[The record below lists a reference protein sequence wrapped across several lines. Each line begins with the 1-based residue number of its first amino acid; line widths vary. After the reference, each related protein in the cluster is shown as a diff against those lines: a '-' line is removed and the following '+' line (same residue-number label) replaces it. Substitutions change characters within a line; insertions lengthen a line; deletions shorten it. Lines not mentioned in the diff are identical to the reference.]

1 MLQNQSVRNDEHQH
15 DSQFAG
21 LKQRFLCV
29 WMPQSRDRTADDHQT
44 AFAIAREGP
53 HIAIDKIR
61 NQEGINIVPIRPEE
75 ICKGDPRD
83 VMGLEIHLIF
93 FDDKL
98 IKINYINTLSIS
110 TVLFDI
116 SNNDYKTNFKRNQQ
130 QVEKK
135 QSEFYDT
142 TINNN
147 SYFYVLLK
155 DKDVQQEYLEIN
167 SDKDSEKLDKFLLK
181 TEETQ

>member
-1 MLQNQSVRNDEHQH
+1 MKKIFIFIFLLSFI
-15 DSQFAG
+15 SQAKAYDCPFDK
-21 LKQRFLCV
+21 LKPGVNKKDLEEINLFL
-29 WMPQSRDRTADDHQT
+29 P
-44 AFAIAREGP
+44 
-53 HIAIDKIR
+53 R
-61 NQEGINIVPIRPEE
+61 NQEGINIVPTRAKE
-75 ICKGDPRD
+75 ICKGDPKD

-110 TVLFDI
+110 TILFDI

-130 QVEKK
+130 QVDKK

-155 DKDVQQEYLEIN
+155 DKDRQQEYLEIN
-167 SDKDSEKLDKFLLK
+167 SDKDSEKIDKFLIQV
-181 TEETQ
+181 EETQ

>member
-1 MLQNQSVRNDEHQH
+1 MKKIFIFIFLLSFIGQAKAYDCPF
-15 DSQFAG
+15 DK
-21 LKQRFLCV
+21 LKPGVNKKDLEEINLFL
-29 WMPQSRDRTADDHQT
+29 P
-44 AFAIAREGP
+44 
-53 HIAIDKIR
+53 R
-61 NQEGINIVPIRPEE
+61 NQEGINIVPTRAKE
-75 ICKGDPRD
+75 ICKGDPKD

-130 QVEKK
+130 QVDKK

-155 DKDVQQEYLEIN
+155 DKDRQQEYLEIN
-167 SDKDSEKLDKFLLK
+167 SDKDSEKIDKFLIQV
-181 TEETQ
+181 EETQ

>member
-1 MLQNQSVRNDEHQH
+1 MKKIYIFIFLLSFIGQAKAYDCPF
-15 DSQFAG
+15 DK
-21 LKQRFLCV
+21 LKPGVNKKDLEEIYLFL
-29 WMPQSRDRTADDHQT
+29 P
-44 AFAIAREGP
+44 
-53 HIAIDKIR
+53 R
-61 NQEGINIVPIRPEE
+61 NQEGINIVPTRAKE
-75 ICKGDPRD
+75 ICKGDPKD
-83 VMGLEIHLIF
+83 IMGLEIHLIF

-130 QVEKK
+130 QVDKK

-155 DKDVQQEYLEIN
+155 DKDRQQEYLEIN
-167 SDKDSEKLDKFLLK
+167 SDKDSKKLDKFLLK
-181 TEETQ
+181 IEETQ

>member
-1 MLQNQSVRNDEHQH
+1 MKKIFIFIFLLSFI
-15 DSQFAG
+15 SQAQAYDCQF
-21 LKQRFLCV
+21 
-29 WMPQSRDRTADDHQT
+29 
-44 AFAIAREGP
+44 
-53 HIAIDKIR
+53 DKIKPGVSKKDLEEI
-61 NQEGINIVPIRPEE
+61 NLFLPMNIEGINGVPVHVEE

-83 VMGLEIHLIF
+83 IMGLVLELTF

-98 IKINYINTLSIS
+98 IKINYINSMLTS
-110 TVLFDI
+110 TILFDI

-135 QSEFYDT
+135 KSEFYNT
-142 TINNN
+142 TINDN

-181 TEETQ
+181 IEETQ